1 MNNLLDE
8 QVKVFGLVF
17 AKVASVPKLSL
28 FVKMDDILVFVHATD
43 AVEAAAAKVA
53 NERPNLIMSVFD
65 VKFLKQFLQE
75 SGIPFWEKAFYI
87 LLK

>member
-1 MNNLLDE
+1 M
-8 QVKVFGLVF
+8 KVFGLV
-17 AKVASVPKLSL
+17 VAEITGVPKLPL
-28 FVKMDDILVFVHATD
+28 LVEVDDVLVLVHPAD